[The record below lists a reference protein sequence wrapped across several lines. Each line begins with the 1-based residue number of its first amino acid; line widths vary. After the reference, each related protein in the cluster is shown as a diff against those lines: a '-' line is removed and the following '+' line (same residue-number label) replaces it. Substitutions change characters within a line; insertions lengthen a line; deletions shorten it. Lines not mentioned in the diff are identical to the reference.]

1 MDCLFSLWVR
11 PTTHM
16 VPNKALF
23 KNGNIGQNQ
32 QNVGVFEK
40 CWLSLKAKCWSKS
53 IKCWLFKKYSNNL
66 IWSSEILFY
75 RFGLVVTNITFIR
88 YLIWIFNLESAY
100 LVSSRLYFALAHA
113 LSYFFIVSV
122 LLPCWASCALFFYN
136 DHLYYIE
143 AAKLQLAP

>member
-1 MDCLFSLWVR
+1 MS
-11 PTTHM
+11 PTHNAHGT
-16 VPNKALF
+16 
-23 KNGNIGQNQ
+23 Q
-32 QNVGVFEK
+32 QGSVQK
-40 CWLSLKAKCWSKS
+40 WKYWSKS
-53 IKCWLFKKYSNNL
+53 TKCWCVRKMLTQFKSKMLVKINKMLMYSKKYSNNL